1 MFERSGRERW
11 TRVRLSTRVVFGSGG
26 LLLSLVTGGG
36 IAAASPDVNALA
48 SSTCTYPQVM
58 AALNAQSPEAANELS
73 SSPMANAW
81 LQELVAS
88 PPDKRVQMVA
98 DVQAMPALQQY
109 TGLISQITATC
120 ANY

>member
-1 MFERSGRERW
+1 M
-11 TRVRLSTRVVFGSGG
+11 RLSTRVVFGSGG

-36 IAAASPDVNALA
+36 FAAASPDVNALA
-48 SSTCTYPQVM
+48 NSTCTYPQVM